1 MGHGAL
7 GLMSD
12 ETLYIYGVFGL
23 CHLGPLL
30 ISQPAPAQNALKCS
44 LARFRPSM
52 PEGAFFIAA
61 LVMAPVTAPFAFVA
75 DPDAASLSENS

>member
-1 MGHGAL
+1 M
-7 GLMSD
+7 
-12 ETLYIYGVFGL
+12 

-44 LARFRPSM
+44 FARSRPSM
-52 PEGAFFIAA
+52 PEAAFFIAA
-61 LVMAPVTAPFAFVA
+61 LVMAPVTLLFAFVA